1 MFIISPYIFQNY
13 PKIICG
19 VSTMIGSAPDDTF
32 RFNLSLNVGDDKD
45 RVLLNREA
53 FFNHLGFKIGE
64 VVLQNQI
71 HSDIVTVVNSAGN
84 CGESDALITAR
95 KNLLLV
101 LTIADCTPILIYDK
115 VNHVVAA
122 IHSGW
127 RGSESQILNKA
138 LLRMNNEFN
147 SIGKNLIV
155 YLGPSVSQ
163 INYEVGSD
171 VAEKFED
178 KYLLN
183 SDGKTYLDVAAVN
196 YSTLIEFGVKKV
208 NIQKSAL
215 CTFQM
220 KDLLHSYRRDGS
232 KSGRAFAVIGMRE
245 L

>member
-1 MFIISPYIFQNY
+1 MFIISPYIFHNY
-13 PKIICG
+13 PQIVSG
-19 VSTMIGSAPDDTF
+19 VSTMIGFAPDDTF
-32 RFNLSLNVGDDKD
+32 RFNLSLNVEDDKD

-84 CGESDALITAR
+84 CGESDALITTR

-101 LTIADCTPILIYDK
+101 LTIADCTPILIYDRVNK
-115 VNHVVAA
+115 VIAA
-122 IHSGW
+122 VHSGW
-127 RGSESQILNKA
+127 RGAESQILHKA
-138 LLRMNNEFN
+138 LLRMKNEFN
-147 SIGKNLIV
+147 SVGENLIV
-155 YLGPSVSQ
+155 YLGPSISQ

-171 VAEKFED
+171 VAVKFDE

-183 SDGKTYLDVAAVN
+183 INGKTYLDVAEVN
-196 YSTLIEFGVKKV
+196 YTALIEFGVKPV
-208 NIQKSAL
+208 NIQKSVL

-232 KSGRAFAVIGMRE
+232 KSGRAFAVIGMRD
-245 L
+245 